1 MQEATRLTRAGD
13 LTAATAAIQAALR
26 GQPLSAE
33 ASPAAAA
40 ASAATSR
47 RPVEADV
54 IDVEVRDVRAN
65 GEPSASRAAG
75 ATGRGRPTPAHAQA
89 GGTDR
94 ASDHVDAAAAQS
106 TQNDGE
112 DEAMATDPPNHS
124 ARSERRVPGI
134 DLGHLAASLTAQLGS
149 LSQAAGSAMPAA
161 HSVAQAVHDPRF
173 VRGTFT
179 QGGDAR
185 DYKLYVP
192 EGAGDRP
199 LPLIVML
206 HGCTQDPDDFAA
218 GTRMNALAA
227 EQGFVVLYPEQSTRM
242 NPQRCWNWFKHTHQ
256 QRGRGEPA
264 LIAGMTQD
272 VMARYGI
279 DPDRVYVAGLSA
291 GGAMAAILGDTYS
304 ELFAAVGVHS
314 GLASGTATDLPSAL
328 AAMRSGGA
336 GSKAASGV
344 PTIVFHGD
352 ADATV
357 HPANGQHVI
366 AASVGDQAT
375 MSSDAVQTTGGLRST
390 RRVYRVDDHV
400 VAEHWLVH
408 GASHAW
414 SGGSPQGSYTE
425 SRGPDATREMLRFF
439 REHVRS
445 KVSVD

>member
-1 MQEATRLTRAGD
+1 MPFDFHHAMQEATRLTRAGD

-26 GQPLSAE
+26 GQPGPVA
-33 ASPAAAA
+33 APVAPAA
-40 ASAATSR
+40 SR
-47 RPVEADV
+47 RPVDADV
-54 IDVEVRDVRAN
+54 IDVEVRQVRADV
-65 GEPSASRAAG
+65 PVAAPRAHAAAAG
-75 ATGRGRPTPAHAQA
+75 AQPVSDPVEAAGARSPSDRVDTEATPAGPHGKA
-89 GGTDR
+89 
-94 ASDHVDAAAAQS
+94 
-106 TQNDGE
+106 
-112 DEAMATDPPNHS
+112 PPV
-124 ARSERRVPGI
+124 RPLPDI
-134 DLGHLAASLTAQLGS
+134 DLGNLAASLKARFGTVSLTAGR
-149 LSQAAGSAMPAA
+149 AMPAA
-161 HSVAQAVHDPRF
+161 QGRAQAAEDPRF

-179 QGGDAR
+179 RGGDAR

-192 EGAGDRP
+192 ESAGGRP

-218 GTRMNALAA
+218 GTRMNALAEA
-227 EQGFVVLYPEQSTRM
+227 EGFFVLYPEQSTRM

-272 VMARYGI
+272 VMARHAI
-279 DPDRVYVAGLSA
+279 DADRVYVAGLSA
-291 GGAMAAILGDTYS
+291 GGAMAAILGDTYPD
-304 ELFAAVGVHS
+304 LFAAVGVHS

-336 GSKAASGV
+336 GSSAPSGV

-366 AASVGDQAT
+366 AASVGGKAAV
-375 MSSDAVQTTGGLRST
+375 SSDTVQTAGGLRST
-390 RRVYRVDDHV
+390 RRVYRADDHV

-414 SGGSPQGSYTE
+414 SGGSPEGSYTE

-439 REHVRS
+439 LAHARS
-445 KVSVD
+445 TVSTH